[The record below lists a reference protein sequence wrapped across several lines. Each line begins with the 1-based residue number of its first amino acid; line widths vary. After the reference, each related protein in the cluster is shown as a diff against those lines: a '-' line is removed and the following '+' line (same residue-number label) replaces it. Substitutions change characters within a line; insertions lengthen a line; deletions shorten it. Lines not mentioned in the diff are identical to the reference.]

1 MPGGRELQL
10 TKDRMRNSNFYIALA
25 LSTLSGCLWFLAVTP
40 FDFSALAWIAAV
52 PMLMAIERAGS
63 FRRALFIGWWAG
75 LIETAGGFYWLIDVM
90 RRFADFPW
98 IGAAAVFLLFC
109 AARAIIF
116 LLFTGAVLAIR
127 KRIRIPMTLLAPIAM
142 VSCE

>member
-1 MPGGRELQL
+1 MPHGRELLL
-10 TKDRMRNSNFYIALA
+10 TKDRMRNLNFYGALA

-52 PMLMAIERAGS
+52 PMFMAIERAGG
-63 FRRALFIGWWAG
+63 FRKALFLGWWAG

-98 IGAAAVFLLFC
+98 VGAALVFLLFC
-109 AARAIIF
+109 ATRAVIF
-116 LLFTGAVLAIR
+116 LLFSV
-127 KRIRIPMTLLAPIAM
+127 
-142 VSCE
+142 